1 MTHRAAACIALLAL
15 PLLAGGRR
23 LDQQTERLARFQSA
37 HITLLAPAGREMGGL
52 LDELE
57 RAYRDVQSFGLRL
70 PSKVQ
75 ARSYGSTTAFVQGSG
90 GFRYNL
96 ALARDEVVHLQPV
109 PVLLSRGGLPRVLK
123 HELAHVALFPA
134 ARRGLPRWVNEGM
147 AMAVAG
153 EKLPETI
160 TFKRL
165 RDLEDTLVRSR
176 TYRTVRSAY
185 ATSGRLAGRLIAL
198 FGRERV
204 LGMLRGVTDGNSFEV
219 VFTSLAG
226 ASPEDW
232 GKRELNR

>member
-1 MTHRAAACIALLAL
+1 MIHWATACIALLAL
-15 PLLAGGRR
+15 PLLMGGAR

-37 HITLLAPAGREMGGL
+37 HIMLLAPAGRDMGGL

-57 RAYRDVQSFGLRL
+57 RAYRDVQTFGLRL
-70 PSKVQ
+70 PSRVE
-75 ARSYGSTTAFVQGSG
+75 ARSYGTTSAFVRGSG

-109 PVLLSRGGLPRVLK
+109 PVLLSRGELPRVLK
-123 HELAHVALFPA
+123 HELTHVALFDA
-134 ARRGLPRWVNEGM
+134 ARRGLPRWLNEGV
-147 AMAVAG
+147 AMAAAG

-165 RDLEDTLVRSR
+165 RDLEDTLARSK

-185 ATSGRLAGRLIAL
+185 GTSGRLAGRLIAL

-204 LGMLRGVTDGNSFEV
+204 LGMLRSVAGGNSFERA
-219 VFTSLAG
+219 FTALAG
-226 ASPEDW
+226 TSPEEW
-232 GKRELNR
+232 GKRELSR